1 MTTLTKNIIAT
12 GLSSGLGFEVL
23 RRLLKIEERSKIIFG
38 ARVADTTKLKWDIRK
53 FDLDILLHSYVVLPL
68 ELNDLVG
75 VKTFAEQAL
84 ETLEK
89 LGETKIDYLLLN
101 AGMWKQAN
109 EWEPYKSKWCEAAMV
124 NHFSHHYLIHLLR
137 EKLVASQT
145 RIVVVTC
152 TTVLSVEDTGTSHN
166 TRPTSYNFQFP
177 DQSSVGNIEDYI
189 KAGSGTDG
197 LTVYTYTKFLQL
209 LGAHWWSRQLQ
220 DQCRVVAVS
229 PGMIPHTG
237 LGREAGF
244 SVPDIPSMSETIPQG
259 ASQILKGLSRD
270 DCPPDP
276 ERIFLTSWGSWLERS
291 EVGKALDKG
300 LQEKW
305 CPSKEELEKEAGIAE

>member
-1 MTTLTKNIIAT
+1 MTTPTKNIVAT

-68 ELNDLVG
+68 ELNDLVR

-89 LGETKIDYLLLN
+89 LGETKLDYLLLN

-124 NHFSHHYLIHLLR
+124 NHFSRKAHHYLIHLLR

-152 TTVLSVEDTGTSHN
+152 TTVLSVEDT
-166 TRPTSYNFQFP
+166 
-177 DQSSVGNIEDYI
+177 GNIEDYI

-220 DQCRVVAVS
+220 DQCHVVAVS

-237 LGREAGF
+237 LGREDGF
-244 SVPDIPSMSETIPQG
+244 SVPVVPSISESIPRG
-259 ASQILKGLSRD
+259 ASQILEGLSRN

-276 ERIFLTSWGSWLERS
+276 ERIFLTSWGTWLERS
-291 EVGKALDKG
+291 EVGKALDKD

-305 CPSKEELEKEAGIAE
+305 CPSKEELEKEAGIAA

>member
-1 MTTLTKNIIAT
+1 MTTPTKNIVAT

-23 RRLLKIEERSKIIFG
+23 KRLLKIDERSKIIFG

-53 FDLDILLHSYVVLPL
+53 IDLDILLHSYVVLPL

-101 AGMWKQAN
+101 AGIWKPAN
-109 EWEPYKSKWCEAAMV
+109 EQEPYKSKWCEAAMV
-124 NHFSHHYLIHLLR
+124 NHFSQHYLIHLLR
-137 EKLVASQT
+137 DKLVASQT
-145 RIVVVTC
+145 RIVFVTC
-152 TTVLSVEDTGTSHN
+152 TTVLGVEDTGT
-166 TRPTSYNFQFP
+166 
-177 DQSSVGNIEDYI
+177 IEDYI
-189 KAGSGTDG
+189 KAGSVTDG

-229 PGMIPHTG
+229 PDMIPHTG

-244 SVPDIPSMSETIPQG
+244 SVPVVPPISESIPRG
-259 ASQILKGLSRD
+259 ASQILRGLSRS
-270 DCPPDP
+270 DCPLDP
-276 ERIFLTSWGSWLERS
+276 ERIFLTSGGSWLEKS
-291 EVGKALDKG
+291 EVGKALDKD

-305 CPSKEELEKEAGIAE
+305 CPSKEELEKEAGIAA